1 MNLNIRGEKKKH
13 KSFGQSIVEF
23 TLMLP
28 VLLIM
33 ISGLIEMGFMLNF
46 YLDLIDTAREVAR
59 LAADDDPIH
68 DEAGFFNDDPR
79 NDPEPKGF
87 YLRAYDAMYA
97 ELQGARQVAL
107 LQANND
113 DMVLS
118 IFSVSSG
125 VIVQRYPTAYT
136 GVCDQGGSKGWR
148 LFCNQESRY
157 DSATVQGWLK
167 ADARDTGL
175 VLVEIFYNY
184 NLVMGLPWIEVFLGD
199 PVTLHAYSIMPNR
212 QSSP

>member
-87 YLRAYDAMYA
+87 YLRAYDARCTLSCR
-97 ELQGARQVAL
+97 EQGKL
-107 LQANND
+107 HSSKLT
-113 DMVLS
+113 MMIWFFPS
-118 IFSVSSG
+118 SVYRVG
-125 VIVQRYPTAYT
+125 
-136 GVCDQGGSKGWR
+136 
-148 LFCNQESRY
+148 
-157 DSATVQGWLK
+157 
-167 ADARDTGL
+167 
-175 VLVEIFYNY
+175 
-184 NLVMGLPWIEVFLGD
+184 
-199 PVTLHAYSIMPNR
+199 
-212 QSSP
+212 